1 MYLSHSSQQ
10 VLNVGQLAVVVG
22 QNGLNSINQELQ
34 RLSTG
39 LQLLLPLLLSPLLN
53 FQFIQQLPL
62 GTTQPIRTTYGQ
74 VWHWTLRIEKEVNS
88 SPKNSS
94 SNKHSYKWFNTM

>member
-10 VLNVGQLAVVVG
+10 VFNISQLAVVVG

-39 LQLLLPLLLSPLLN
+39 LQLLLTLLLSPSLNIQFLL
-53 FQFIQQLPL
+53 QLPL
-62 GTTQPIRTTYGQ
+62 STAQPVRTTYGQ
-74 VWHWTLRIEKEVNS
+74 VQYWTLKIDKNSKKLPKEV
-88 SPKNSS
+88 K
-94 SNKHSYKWFNTM
+94 